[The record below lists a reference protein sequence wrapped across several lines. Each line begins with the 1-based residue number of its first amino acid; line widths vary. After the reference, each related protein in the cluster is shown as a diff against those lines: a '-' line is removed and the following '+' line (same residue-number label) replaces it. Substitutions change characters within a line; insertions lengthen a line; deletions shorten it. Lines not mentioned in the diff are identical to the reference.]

1 MTTKQITCI
10 LCPNGCE
17 LDVSYGDAPTAE
29 TITVEGNLCARGEG
43 YALEELLH
51 PKRTLTTSVLVRG
64 GTQPQT
70 SVKTAAPIP
79 RESLAAARETLRAT
93 TLIAP
98 VSIGDLVARDI
109 AGTGVDVVVTRAVT
123 RHRPIEPS

>member
-1 MTTKQITCI
+1 MTCI

-17 LDVSYGDAPTAE
+17 LDVSFSGEPTAE
-29 TITVEGNLCARGEG
+29 TISVEGSLCEKGEG

-70 SVKTAAPIP
+70 SVKTTRPIP
-79 RESLAAARETLRAT
+79 RGYVVDAREALRDIV
-93 TLIAP
+93 LDAP
-98 VSIGDLVARDI
+98 VAIGDVVLEDV
-109 AGTGVDVVVTRAVT
+109 AGTGVDVIVTRSVEGCAT
-123 RHRPIEPS
+123 GS